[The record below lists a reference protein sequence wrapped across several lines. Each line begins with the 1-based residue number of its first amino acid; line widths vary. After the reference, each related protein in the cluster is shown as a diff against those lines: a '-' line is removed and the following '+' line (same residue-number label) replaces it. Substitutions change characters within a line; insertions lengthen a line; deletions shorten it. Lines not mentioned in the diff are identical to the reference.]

1 MSRRLAPALLALA
14 AGLLAAAP
22 ATALAAAETAG
33 AAAADAARTTA
44 RAARAEAI
52 LERPALRPPVRAA
65 AVSDPGLLLAA
76 RAEHRLADAELLE
89 LPGLPAAAAELT
101 VELTLDGEPAT
112 IELRPHSIRSAD
124 HHRVLIDD
132 GGSDLVEIDP
142 APLPTVRGEVVGRPE
157 LLVAGGL
164 VRDGLVLSVIRAD
177 GRRTFI
183 EPAALDAAPGRALHV
198 VYEDL
203 AVIPMP
209 GHACGNEGFGPPP
222 NPEDPPADPGAP
234 VEGGE
239 LDVAELAC
247 DADFEYFQDYGSVEE
262 VQARI
267 ETVMNTVNLQYE
279 SEVGITHELTG
290 IVVRT
295 TSFDPYSSF
304 DSFGLLCEF
313 IEEWTENQGAIPRDV
328 AQLFTGRNVDGGTIG
343 RAADIGETG
352 ICVNDGGC
360 SGGQF
365 GTFGSYCF
373 SQSDFNG
380 NFASATDLS
389 AHELGHLW
397 GAFHCSCPSFTMNP
411 FITSANE
418 FSGGSISS
426 IIAYRNTRSC
436 LNVPAEPITP
446 GPCCLPNGF
455 CVTTD
460 TEGGCTNQG
469 GTFLGPN
476 GDCAECDQLVGACCL
491 PTGACV
497 ELDEATCVAAGGTF
511 AGNGTTCAG
520 GGCDADCPADVDGDG
535 DVAFGDLLEVLSSF
549 GPCDGCPEDVSG
561 DGTVGFDDVLEV
573 LATFGPC
580 P

>member
-1 MSRRLAPALLALA
+1 MSRRLAPAVMALV

-22 ATALAAAETAG
+22 SAALASNGLAAAESL
-33 AAAADAARTTA
+33 AD
-44 RAARAEAI
+44 
-52 LERPALRPPVRAA
+52 RPALRPDARAT
-65 AVSDPGLLLAA
+65 AVSDPALTLLA
-76 RAEHRLADAELLE
+76 RAEHRLADLE
-89 LPGLPAAAAELT
+89 LVELPDLPAAAAELT
-101 VELTLDGEPAT
+101 VVLELDGEPAT
-112 IELRPHSIRSAD
+112 VELHPHSIRSAD

-132 GGSDLVEIDP
+132 GASDLVEIEP
-142 APLPTVRGEVVGRPE
+142 APLPTVRGRVVGRPE

-164 VRDGLVLSVIRAD
+164 VRDGLVLSIIRPD
-177 GRRTFI
+177 GRRTFV
-183 EPAALDAAPGRALHV
+183 EPAEVPGVAGRRLHV

-209 GHACGNEGFGPPP
+209 GHGCGNEGFAPPP
-222 NPEDPPADPGAP
+222 DPEDPPADPPSP
-234 VEGGE
+234 VEGGD

-279 SEVGITHELTG
+279 SQVGITHELTG

-295 TSFDPYSSF
+295 TSNDPYTSN
-304 DSFGLLCEF
+304 DSFGLLCQF
-313 IEEWTENQGAIPRDV
+313 IEEWTDNQGAIPRDV

-343 RAADIGETG
+343 RAADIGDTG

-360 SGGQF
+360 SGGTF

-397 GAFHCSCPSFTMNP
+397 GAFHCNCPSFTMNP

-426 IIAYRNTRSC
+426 IVAYRETRTC
-436 LNVPAEPITP
+436 LNLPSEPITP
-446 GPCCLPNGF
+446 GPCCLPNGP
-455 CVTTD
+455 CVITD
-460 TEGGCTNQG
+460 TESNCTGQG
-469 GTFLGPN
+469 GTFLGPD
-476 GDCAECDQLVGACCL
+476 GDCATCADLVGACCL

-497 ELDEATCVAAGGTF
+497 ELDEATCAFAGGAY
-511 AGNGTTCAG
+511 AGDGTTCAG
-520 GGCDADCPADVDGDG
+520 GGCDPACPADVDGDG
-535 DVAFGDLLEVLSSF
+535 TIAFGDLLEVLSAF
-549 GPCDGCPEDVSG
+549 GPCDGCPEDVTR
-561 DGTVGFDDVLEV
+561 DGEVGFDDVLEV
-573 LATFGPC
+573 LAAFGPC